1 MEPSSSTENGSA
13 SAVTPLSRAL
23 DTIKRL
29 RAQLDAGQGG
39 KPAIA
44 VVGAGLRLPG
54 GINDLDSYWTAL
66 EEGRDLIRQ
75 RPQQRLAP
83 FAQQWAKLP
92 NLGSFLDEVLGFDA
106 DFFGISPRE
115 ARAVDPQHR
124 LMLEVAWEALEDAA
138 LPPDNLRDAKVG
150 VYVGITGRQDYQ
162 DWKSSGPD
170 AYWATGNGHSFA
182 AGRIA
187 YVLGFTGP
195 AVAIDTACS
204 SSLTAIH
211 QAVRA
216 LRHGEIDV
224 ALAGGVNLV
233 LSPGSTELIAQTR
246 SLAPDGRCKTFDAR
260 ANGYVRGEGA
270 GVIALKRLDQ
280 AIRDGDRIHA
290 VIKGSA
296 TNQDGRSSGFTAPNV
311 LAQIAV
317 LEAALADAE
326 LTPADI
332 GLIEAHG
339 TGTAL
344 GDPIEMDAIVAALGR
359 KNGGA
364 PLHVGSVKANIG
376 HLEAASGI
384 AGILKSILVLR
395 KGIVPPLV
403 HFRTLNPRIDLDGTG
418 VTVSAS
424 AQPWDRGAMG
434 SHIGVSS
441 FGIVGTN
448 AHVILG
454 PADEAVAAA
463 ARSGGDAEAGRPGRD
478 VEAGR
483 SRDGGAAGGVAGFE
497 LSAKSEVALRDLAGR
512 LAERLAA
519 VSSDEYSAFA
529 YTSTHGRTRHAVVA
543 RVAATTPAKAL
554 TALRA
559 LAAGKNSKAVTVG
572 GGAAVEQLP
581 RQVITLPSYPWQRE
595 ILAPEGVP
603 LLISGGAAAGQVEE
617 AAAAALETGVSADAG
632 NAVQFGETSAV
643 PMYELDWQ
651 ELSRSA
657 GQADAA
663 NELDSAELSRSAGQT
678 SIAGDGRARITRPE
692 IILAGDDAELIEL
705 LAASAEANGLTH
717 AIIGSLDPDWSAVWG
732 ERAGKPIT
740 LILARRATALPE
752 SPDAPDAPAASD
764 PTFAGAE
771 LCAAVTRAVRA
782 FAESGLPGRAFALT
796 RGTRQVTGQDSI
808 VAGNHGLLHGLLPV
822 LGLEYS
828 SAWGGVID
836 LPAEPT
842 AADVS
847 TALCV
852 AQSAT
857 DASADAEADSAAN
870 TAANTA
876 ADSAADD
883 LLAVRGGKAYG
894 ARIRPVA
901 ADWQPELPVHSD
913 ATYVLTGGLGGI
925 GREMALDLIRRGARH
940 LLLLG
945 RTAEADLHAAAAA
958 ALGNMRALGAEVVY
972 ASADVESYPSLAN
985 AITVSCD
992 SSGDGVHGLPSVRG
1006 VIHTAG
1012 GLPHKP
1018 LAEAT
1023 AADFADGLRG
1033 KFAGAWWLHLLS
1045 RERAWDLDFFVQ
1057 TSSASALWGH
1067 EGRGAYTAANGGL
1080 DAIAAYRTAAG
1091 LPATSIAYGAWAL
1104 DGMADEAGRQNLG
1117 RVGIIEMDPATGC
1130 STLAARSARP
1140 GGLLIACPVDW
1151 PRFTT
1156 VMGTLRHRALFE
1168 DVQRAEGAPRDEGA
1182 AISDAGAIAGSNG
1195 DAANGASTPLRDE
1208 LLALP
1213 ENARGEAARV
1223 HIGRILAKTL
1233 GYSEGRAVPE
1243 DTGFFDLG
1251 LDSIMA
1257 VDLARELSVAFAIN
1271 LRVAEVF
1278 NNPRLSALADHVA
1291 RKIAV
1296 EPANVAAK
1304 SAAIR
1309 ESVASPTRG
1318 AERPS
1323 APVAQDLSAVAGQ
1336 TAGQTATSS
1345 GSAASSGE
1353 PIAIVG
1359 MAGRFPGAD
1368 TVDELWDLLREGRD
1382 AVGPVPADRWDGAAL
1397 HDNDPLRA
1405 GTISTDQ
1412 GGFLRD
1418 IDRFDASFFGI
1429 PAREAESLDPQ
1440 QRLLL
1445 ESAWHALE
1453 DAAIDPKSL
1462 KGTRTGVYIGV
1473 TNSDYSRLLERG
1485 GLNQLDAYFGSG
1497 TSLNVAAGRIS
1508 YLLGLSGPAM
1518 AVDTACSSSLVSL
1531 HLAIRSLRSGETDRA
1546 LAGGV
1551 NLIASP
1557 ECSVAISRAHMLSP
1571 DGRCKTF
1578 SADANGFVRAEGC
1591 GVLVLKRLSEAQR
1604 DGDRVL
1610 AVLHGSAVN
1619 QDGASSGLTV
1629 PNGAAQEQVIAAAL
1643 ADARID
1649 AAAVSYLEAHGTGTS
1664 LGDPIE
1670 LNAAWAVFG
1679 KDRKAGEPLHVGSI
1693 KSNIGHCESASG
1705 MAGIFKTVL
1714 ALRHRQ
1720 LPASLHAETL
1730 NPFFP
1735 WDEVNIRVVDS
1746 LTAWRTGDRPR
1757 YAAVSSF
1764 GFSGTNAQVILG
1776 EAPEAAPVVA
1786 AAQRKPE
1793 TDGQQ
1798 PVPYL
1803 VPISAPD
1810 PAGLRRL
1817 TDLWDARLASAA
1829 EDELG
1834 RLATTAA
1841 SGRAHFPLRKLLVG
1855 TDRGE
1860 LLAAL
1865 RESGGESGSAF
1876 GSAPGTGA
1884 RSEPARTKPP
1894 KVAFLFSGA
1903 GSQYFGMG
1911 RELYETE
1918 PVFRETLDACDVIA
1932 APQLGISLLDLM
1944 FYGAD
1949 EELIDQIRFTQP
1961 TTVALELALAAL
1973 WKSWGVTGSV
1983 VTGPSVGEIAA
1994 AVYAGVMD
2002 LETGLTLVVNRAR
2015 LMQGT
2020 GSGAMLSLAAPLD
2033 RVEGWLRGTDCDVA
2047 AINGPQSIVVA
2058 GLPQDIETVA
2068 ERARAEEVK
2077 ARVLTIS
2084 AAAHSR
2090 LIDAMLPELRSITAP
2105 MTFNRPHTPVISN
2118 LTGKVGGPDDF
2129 DAEYWYRHVRQPVRF
2144 HEGAQQLAGLGVDVV
2159 LELGPDQTLIN
2170 MVTAAELVPHGGA
2183 APSLNRGAPDRAI
2196 MLSAAATLYR
2206 QGQDLHWSA
2215 VHAATGNRRA
2225 DAPLYPFADT
2235 RYWTKVKPVQ
2245 GVAAEPVEAS
2255 KEQQPKHWGAELRSP
2270 AIKGRAFA
2278 FERSAAFPKH
2288 LGDHRIEETVLVPA
2302 SSHLATILSAVGANG
2317 KAVSISDLVCRLPL
2331 VIKDGEQYDVQ
2342 LLLNETQGSNVPL
2355 GIHSLVDPDRGTW
2368 ETHLNAKLV
2377 AADSATSDAAA
2388 SRQSPDREAFIASA
2402 ERHISGETFYAFFR
2416 ELGYTLGPSFRWIAD
2431 VWLRG
2436 DEALLR
2442 YAQPPVPEP
2451 LADYEIY
2458 PGLIDSYFQSIAGFM
2473 VDDQVTKAASLAIPF
2488 AIDKIAFPGRPAPG
2502 EELWSHVRVVQSKPL
2517 PNGRKNVET
2526 ADLHLFTATGE
2537 SVIVA
2542 DGFRVRPVGRTVL
2555 RQSLRKGTPNAYELA
2570 WVACPQEPAP
2580 SSASRRIAVLG
2591 DTYEPGKALA
2601 ARLRAAGHTLVSDLA
2616 ASNGSPPELI
2626 VDARFADLDDALD
2639 AVAAQESAL
2648 DLWATLKD
2656 APQDVPFVILGD
2668 GRRQAAAVREALWG
2682 LLAALEAEQPRRRLV
2697 RVELGEGWS
2706 AQALTT
2712 ILCRAAEGTG
2722 TENRLLLDAEGV
2734 RIPRLI
2740 PAGAAAE
2747 PPAWNGSVLITGGLG
2762 ALGLSV
2768 ARTVVE
2774 QGARQVVL
2782 FGRSEPD
2789 ETARVVIAELEGAGA
2804 TLRTVS
2810 GDVTNAEAVA
2820 RAIAA
2825 ATEDGPLSGVFHLAA
2840 VTADHAFDQ
2849 LTAKDFAAV
2858 FAAKA
2863 RGAEALTAAVKDHDL
2878 TAFVLFSSAAGL
2890 LGSAGQAN
2898 YGAANGFLDGL
2909 AHTLRAANVPATS
2922 VDWGPWIATAK
2933 GGMAAN
2939 AATGRAAEK
2948 LGIKV
2953 LTDTSAAPVLA
2964 LAATTSAH
2972 RLLAIDA
2979 DFKQYA
2985 EQIGDHPR
2993 AALLAHLVKDRSRA
3007 ESAGACAASA
3017 ASAETAIDNVGRG
3030 AVAAAAVETDAS
3042 GKPRGWMRDR
3052 LRALDSDERYDLARD
3067 TIRGFAGDLLGDP
3080 TKVDDD
3086 CGFEEMDMDSIMMI
3100 DLGDLL
3106 SHAMD
3111 DDLSAVVAINYPT
3124 IQELARHLTTLVRE
3138 EPSQPTEPAPE
3149 PQPAPAATSI
3159 PAPDP
3164 NANPQSDPAEREL
3177 TEEELLDAIRRDL
3190 AMEL

>member
-39 KPAIA
+39 KPPIAI
-44 VVGAGLRLPG
+44 VGAGLRLPG
-54 GINDLDSYWTAL
+54 GVHDLDGYWEAL
-66 EEGRDLIRQ
+66 ESGRDLIRQ

-138 LPPDNLRDAKVG
+138 LPPDNLRDARVG

-384 AGILKSILVLR
+384 AGVLKSILVLR
-395 KGIVPPLV
+395 KGIIPPLV

-418 VTVSAS
+418 VTVSGS
-424 AQPWDRGAMG
+424 AQPWDRSAAG
-434 SHIGVSS
+434 SHVGVSS

-454 PADEAVAAA
+454 PADAVATDATG
-463 ARSGGDAEAGRPGRD
+463 ARPDT
-478 VEAGR
+478 
-483 SRDGGAAGGVAGFE
+483 GAATGDVAGFE
-497 LSAKSEVALRDLAGR
+497 LSAKSEGALRELAGR
-512 LAERLAA
+512 LAECLTDLP
-519 VSSDEYSAFA
+519 SEQYSAFA
-529 YTSTHGRTRHAVVA
+529 YTTTHGRTRHPVVA
-543 RVAATTPAKAL
+543 RIAAPTPAKAL
-554 TALRA
+554 NALRA
-559 LAAGKNSKAVTVG
+559 LAAGKSSKAVTVRE
-572 GGAAVEQLP
+572 GATVSQLPELPGLSQLP
-581 RQVITLPSYPWQRE
+581 RQVITLPNYPWERD
-595 ILAPEGVP
+595 ILGPEGVP
-603 LLISGGAAAGQVEE
+603 LLISGGAQGPATEDS
-617 AAAAALETGVSADAG
+617 AAADVEVEAPGEDAPF
-632 NAVQFGETSAV
+632 AEQSAV
-643 PMYELDWQ
+643 PMYELEWQ
-651 ELSRSA
+651 ELSGSA
-657 GQADAA
+657 GRTQGADR
-663 NELDSAELSRSAGQT
+663 EVV
-678 SIAGDGRARITRPE
+678 
-692 IILAGDDAELIEL
+692 LAGDDAELIEL

-717 AIIGSLDPDWSAVWG
+717 AIIGPAVPDWSAIWEVRG
-732 ERAGKPIT
+732 AQLDAGAGAGAGQSRPIS
-740 LILARRATALPE
+740 LILAQKATPLPE
-752 SPDAPDAPAASD
+752 TSDAVDVSD
-764 PTFAGAE
+764 PTAAGAE
-771 LCAAVTRAVRA
+771 LCAAITHAVRA
-782 FAESGLPGRAFALT
+782 FADSGLPGQVYALT
-796 RGTRQVTGQDSI
+796 RATRQVTGQDPI
-808 VAGNHGLLHGLLPV
+808 IAGNHGLLHGLLPV

-828 SAWGGVID
+828 SVWGGVID
-836 LPAEPT
+836 LPAEPN
-842 AADVS
+842 AADAAIALS
-847 TALCV
+847 LTGSGTAP
-852 AQSAT
+852 
-857 DASADAEADSAAN
+857 DA
-870 TAANTA
+870 
-876 ADSAADD
+876 AADD
-883 LLAVRGGKAYG
+883 LLAVREGRAYG

-901 ADWQPELPVHSD
+901 ADWRPELPVHPD
-913 ATYVLTGGLGGI
+913 ATYLLTGGLGGI

-940 LLLLG
+940 LLLVG
-945 RTAEADLHAAAAA
+945 RTPEADLHAAAAA
-958 ALGNMRALGAEVVY
+958 ALGNMRALGARVVY
-972 ASADVESYPSLAN
+972 RSADVESHASLAA
-985 AITVSCD
+985 AIAAACD
-992 SSGDGVHGLPSVRG
+992 GDGGLPPVRG
-1006 VIHTAG
+1006 IIHTAG
-1012 GLPHKP
+1012 ALPHKP

-1023 AADFADGLRG
+1023 AADFAEGLRG

-1045 RERAWDLDFFVQ
+1045 RDRAWDLDFFVQ

-1080 DAIAAYRTAAG
+1080 DAIAAYRVSAG
-1091 LPATSIAYGAWAL
+1091 LPATAIAYGAWAL

-1130 STLAARSARP
+1130 STLAAHSASP
-1140 GGLLIACPVDW
+1140 GGFLIACPVDW
-1151 PRFTT
+1151 SRFTT
-1156 VMGTLRHRALFE
+1156 VMGTLRRRALFDE
-1168 DVQRAEGAPRDEGA
+1168 VKGAGGELEAVAAVGTTGA
-1182 AISDAGAIAGSNG
+1182 AAGANGSTGAAG
-1195 DAANGASTPLRDE
+1195 AGASTPLRDE

-1213 ENARGEAARV
+1213 ENARGEAAAV
-1223 HIGRILAKTL
+1223 HIGRMLAKTL
-1233 GYSEGRAVPE
+1233 GYPEGRAVPP

-1257 VDLARELSVAFAIN
+1257 VDLARDLSVAFAVK

-1278 NNPRLSALADHVA
+1278 NNPRLTALSEHVA
-1291 RKIAV
+1291 RKVAAG
-1296 EPANVAAK
+1296 PANVTAK
-1304 SAAIR
+1304 PVPSAAGASGATR
-1309 ESVASPTRG
+1309 SATQPTAAVTQTLSATAGQRAASQSSSGAVASP
-1318 AERPS
+1318 A
-1323 APVAQDLSAVAGQ
+1323 
-1336 TAGQTATSS
+1336 
-1345 GSAASSGE
+1345 E

-1368 TVDELWDLLREGRD
+1368 SVDELWDLLREGRD
-1382 AVGPVPADRWDGAAL
+1382 AVGPVPANRWDGAAL
-1397 HDNDPLRA
+1397 HDNDPLRV

-1462 KGTRTGVYIGV
+1462 KGSKTGVYVGV

-1518 AVDTACSSSLVSL
+1518 AVDTACSSSLVAL
-1531 HLAIRSLRSGETDRA
+1531 HLAIRSLRSGEIDRA

-1551 NLIASP
+1551 NVIVSP

-1591 GVLVLKRLSEAQR
+1591 GVLVLKRLSDAQR

-1679 KDRKAGEPLHVGSI
+1679 KDRKPGEPLHVGSI

-1705 MAGIFKTVL
+1705 MAGVFKTVL

-1746 LTAWRTGDRPR
+1746 LTSWRTGDRPR

-1776 EAPEAAPVVA
+1776 EAAEAAPVVA
-1786 AAQRKPE
+1786 AAAAEPKPVAE
-1793 TDGQQ
+1793 GEQT
-1798 PVPYL
+1798 VPYL

-1817 TDLWDARLASAA
+1817 TELWQARLASVP

-1834 RLATTAA
+1834 RLATAAA
-1841 SGRAHFPLRKLLVG
+1841 SGRAHFPLRRLLLG
-1855 TDRGE
+1855 ADRAE
-1860 LLAAL
+1860 LLAGL
-1865 RESGGESGSAF
+1865 REHTLDSDSGSAA
-1876 GSAPGTGA
+1876 GSA
-1884 RSEPARTKPP
+1884 SEPARTKPP

-1918 PVFRETLDACDVIA
+1918 PVFRQTIDACDVIA

-1983 VTGPSVGEIAA
+1983 VTGHSVGEIAA
-1994 AVYAGVMD
+1994 AIYAGVMD

-2020 GSGAMLSLAAPLD
+2020 GSGAMLSLAAPLE

-2058 GLPQDIETVA
+2058 GLPGQIETVA

-2105 MTFNRPHTPVISN
+2105 MSFSRPHTPVISN
-2118 LTGKVGGPDDF
+2118 LTGTVGGPSDF
-2129 DAEYWYRHVRQPVRF
+2129 DAEYWLRHVRQPVRF
-2144 HEGAQQLAGLGVDVV
+2144 HEGAQQLAGLGVDAV

-2170 MVTAAELVPHGGA
+2170 MITAAELVPHGGA
-2183 APSLNRGAPDRAI
+2183 VPSLNRGAPDRAI
-2196 MLSAAATLYR
+2196 MLTAAGMLYR
-2206 QGQDLHWSA
+2206 QGQDLDWSA
-2215 VHAATGNRRA
+2215 VHAATGNRRT

-2235 RYWTKVKPVQ
+2235 RYWTRVKPVQ
-2245 GVAAEPVEAS
+2245 AAAVEPIAPA
-2255 KEQQPKHWGAELRSP
+2255 KDQRKHWGAQLRSP

-2278 FERSAAFPKH
+2278 FERTAAFPKH

-2302 SSHLATILSAVGANG
+2302 SSHLATILSAVGGNG
-2317 KAVSISDLVCRLPL
+2317 KPVAISDLVCRLPL

-2342 LLLNETQGSNVPL
+2342 LLLNEGQGAGTAL

-2368 ETHLNAKLV
+2368 ETHLNAKLLG
-2377 AADSATSDAAA
+2377 AASATA
-2388 SRQSPDREAFIASA
+2388 RQAPDREAFIASA
-2402 ERHISGETFYAFFR
+2402 ERHISGETFYGFFR
-2416 ELGYTLGPSFRWIAD
+2416 ELGYTLGPSFRWIAEI
-2431 VWLRG
+2431 WLRG

-2442 YAQPPVPEP
+2442 YEQPPVPEP
-2451 LADYEIY
+2451 LENYEIY

-2502 EELWSHVRVVQSKPL
+2502 GELWSHVRIVQSKPL

-2526 ADLHLFTATGE
+2526 ADLHLFNAAGE
-2537 SVIVA
+2537 SLIVA

-2570 WVACPQEPAP
+2570 WVACPEQSAP
-2580 SSASRRIAVLG
+2580 TNASRRIAVLG
-2591 DTYEPGKALA
+2591 DGYEPGKALA
-2601 ARLRAAGHTLVSDLA
+2601 ARLRADGHTLVGDLA
-2616 ASNGSPPELI
+2616 ASNGSAAELI
-2626 VDARFADLDDALD
+2626 LDARFADLDGALD
-2639 AVAAQESAL
+2639 AIAAQEAAL
-2648 DLWATLKD
+2648 DLWAALKD
-2656 APQDVPFVILGD
+2656 APQDVPYVVLGD
-2668 GRRQAAAVREALWG
+2668 GRTRAAAVREALWG
-2682 LLAALEAEQPRRRLV
+2682 MLAALEAEQPRRRVV
-2697 RVELGEGWS
+2697 RVELGENWS
-2706 AQALTT
+2706 TDELTAILARTADGT
-2712 ILCRAAEGTG
+2712 I
-2722 TENRLLLDAEGV
+2722 TETRLRLDAEGL

-2740 PAGAAAE
+2740 PAPAAAE
-2747 PPAWNGSVLITGGLG
+2747 PPAWNGSILITGGLG

-2774 QGARQVVL
+2774 QGARQL
-2782 FGRSEPD
+2782 TLLGRSAPD
-2789 ETARVVIAELEGAGA
+2789 ETARGVIAELEGAGA
-2804 TLRTVS
+2804 TVRTVS
-2810 GDVTNAEAVA
+2810 GDVTDAAAVA
-2820 RAIAA
+2820 RAVAT
-2825 ATEDGPLSGVFHLAA
+2825 ATENAPLSGVFHLAG

-2863 RGAEALTAAVKDHDL
+2863 RGAEVLAAAVDGIEL

-2909 AHTLRAANVPATS
+2909 AHTLREAGVPATS

-2953 LTDTSAAPVLA
+2953 LTDSAAAPVLA
-2964 LAATTSAH
+2964 LAATTSAA

-2993 AALLAHLVKDRSRA
+2993 AALLAHLTKDRSRP
-3007 ESAGACAASA
+3007 
-3017 ASAETAIDNVGRG
+3017 ETATEP
-3030 AVAAAAVETDAS
+3030 AQAAGNAADGNAADGNTADSVAVETDAS
-3042 GKPRGWMRDR
+3042 GKARGWLRDR
-3052 LRALDSDERYDLARD
+3052 LRTLDADERYDLARD

-3080 TKVDDD
+3080 AKVDDD

-3124 IQELARHLTTLVRE
+3124 IQELARHLTTLVRDE
-3138 EPSQPTEPAPE
+3138 AGATQGQEWVRGQEQVQPTRSAPATGPD
-3149 PQPAPAATSI
+3149 PAPAATPSTE
-3159 PAPDP
+3159 PAPTTERPAGDP
-3164 NANPQSDPAEREL
+3164 PAQREL

>member
-1 MEPSSSTENGSA
+1 
-13 SAVTPLSRAL
+13 
-23 DTIKRL
+23 
-29 RAQLDAGQGG
+29 
-39 KPAIA
+39 
-44 VVGAGLRLPG
+44 
-54 GINDLDSYWTAL
+54 
-66 EEGRDLIRQ
+66 
-75 RPQQRLAP
+75 
-83 FAQQWAKLP
+83 
-92 NLGSFLDEVLGFDA
+92 
-106 DFFGISPRE
+106 
-115 ARAVDPQHR
+115 
-124 LMLEVAWEALEDAA
+124 MLV
-138 LPPDNLRDAKVG
+138 
-150 VYVGITGRQDYQ
+150 Q
-162 DWKSSGPD
+162 
-170 AYWATGNGHSFA
+170 
-182 AGRIA
+182 
-187 YVLGFTGP
+187 
-195 AVAIDTACS
+195 
-204 SSLTAIH
+204 
-211 QAVRA
+211 
-216 LRHGEIDV
+216 
-224 ALAGGVNLV
+224 
-233 LSPGSTELIAQTR
+233 
-246 SLAPDGRCKTFDAR
+246 
-260 ANGYVRGEGA
+260 
-270 GVIALKRLDQ
+270 
-280 AIRDGDRIHA
+280 
-290 VIKGSA
+290 
-296 TNQDGRSSGFTAPNV
+296 
-311 LAQIAV
+311 
-317 LEAALADAE
+317 
-326 LTPADI
+326 
-332 GLIEAHG
+332 
-339 TGTAL
+339 
-344 GDPIEMDAIVAALGR
+344 
-359 KNGGA
+359 
-364 PLHVGSVKANIG
+364 KA
-376 HLEAASGI
+376 
-384 AGILKSILVLR
+384 
-395 KGIVPPLV
+395 
-403 HFRTLNPRIDLDGTG
+403 
-418 VTVSAS
+418 
-424 AQPWDRGAMG
+424 M
-434 SHIGVSS
+434 
-441 FGIVGTN
+441 
-448 AHVILG
+448 
-454 PADEAVAAA
+454 
-463 ARSGGDAEAGRPGRD
+463 
-478 VEAGR
+478 
-483 SRDGGAAGGVAGFE
+483 
-497 LSAKSEVALRDLAGR
+497 
-512 LAERLAA
+512 
-519 VSSDEYSAFA
+519 
-529 YTSTHGRTRHAVVA
+529 
-543 RVAATTPAKAL
+543 
-554 TALRA
+554 
-559 LAAGKNSKAVTVG
+559 
-572 GGAAVEQLP
+572 
-581 RQVITLPSYPWQRE
+581 
-595 ILAPEGVP
+595 
-603 LLISGGAAAGQVEE
+603 
-617 AAAAALETGVSADAG
+617 
-632 NAVQFGETSAV
+632 
-643 PMYELDWQ
+643 
-651 ELSRSA
+651 
-657 GQADAA
+657 
-663 NELDSAELSRSAGQT
+663 
-678 SIAGDGRARITRPE
+678 
-692 IILAGDDAELIEL
+692 
-705 LAASAEANGLTH
+705 
-717 AIIGSLDPDWSAVWG
+717 
-732 ERAGKPIT
+732 
-740 LILARRATALPE
+740 ALPE
-752 SPDAPDAPAASD
+752 SSDAPDVSGTTA
-764 PTFAGAE
+764 AGAE
-771 LCAAVTRAVRA
+771 LCASVTSAVRA
-782 FAESGLPGRAFALT
+782 FADSGLPGRVYALT
-796 RGTRQVTGQDSI
+796 RATRQVTGQDSI

-822 LGLEYS
+822 LGLEYPP
-828 SAWGGVID
+828 AWGGVID
-836 LPAEPT
+836 LPASPT
-842 AADVS
+842 GDDAAI
-847 TALCV
+847 ALSL
-852 AQSAT
+852 ARP
-857 DASADAEADSAAN
+857 SADPDA
-870 TAANTA
+870 
-876 ADSAADD
+876 AADD
-883 LLAVRGGKAYG
+883 LLAVRGGRAFG

-901 ADWQPELPVHSD
+901 ADWQPELPVHPD
-913 ATYVLTGGLGGI
+913 ATYILTGGLGGI

-945 RTAEADLHAAAAA
+945 RTPETDLHATAAA
-958 ALGNMRALGAEVVY
+958 ALGNMRTLGAEVVY
-972 ASADVESYPSLAN
+972 GSADVESQASLAA
-985 AITVSCD
+985 AIAAACD
-992 SSGDGVHGLPSVRG
+992 YSDDSGHGLPPVRG
-1006 VIHTAG
+1006 IIHTAG

-1023 AADFADGLRG
+1023 AADFAEGLRG

-1045 RERAWDLDFFVQ
+1045 GERAWDLDFFVH

-1104 DGMADEAGRQNLG
+1104 DGMADETGRQNLG

-1130 STLAARSARP
+1130 STLAASSASA

-1151 PRFTT
+1151 PRFTS
-1156 VMGTLRHRALFE
+1156 VMGTLRRRSLF
-1168 DVQRAEGAPRDEGA
+1168 DAIQSTDAPSRG
-1182 AISDAGAIAGSNG
+1182 G
-1195 DAANGASTPLRDE
+1195 DAASCDAHAAVGSPGAAGNGASTPLRDE

-1223 HIGRILAKTL
+1223 HIGRMLAKTL
-1233 GYSEGRAVPE
+1233 GYPEGRTVPQ

-1257 VDLARELSVAFAIN
+1257 VDLARELSVAFAVN

-1278 NNPRLSALADHVA
+1278 NNSRVTALADHVA
-1291 RKIAV
+1291 RKIAAG
-1296 EPANVAAK
+1296 PA
-1304 SAAIR
+1304 
-1309 ESVASPTRG
+1309 SVVTKPAP
-1318 AERPS
+1318 
-1323 APVAQDLSAVAGQ
+1323 APVSSPERIAPQAAGPQLVSTSAGQ
-1336 TAGQTATSS
+1336 TAASPES
-1345 GSAASSGE
+1345 PASSAE

-1368 TVDELWDLLREGRD
+1368 TIDELWDLLREGRD
-1382 AVGPVPADRWDGAAL
+1382 AVGPVPADRWDSAAL
-1397 HDNDPLRA
+1397 HGNDPLRA

-1453 DAAIDPKSL
+1453 SAAIDPKSL
-1462 KGTRTGVYIGV
+1462 KGTRTGVYIGI

-1551 NLIASP
+1551 NVIASP

-1591 GVLVLKRLSEAQR
+1591 GVLVLKRLRDAQR

-1679 KDRKAGEPLHVGSI
+1679 KDRKPGEPLHVGSI

-1714 ALRHRQ
+1714 ALRHHQ

-1735 WDEVNIRVVDS
+1735 WDEVNIRVVDA
-1746 LTAWRTGDRPR
+1746 LTPWRTGDRPR

-1786 AAQRKPE
+1786 ATARKSE
-1793 TDGQQ
+1793 ADGEQ
-1798 PVPYL
+1798 PIPYL

-1817 TDLWDARLASAA
+1817 TDLWDARLTSAT

-1841 SGRAHFPLRKLLVG
+1841 SGRAHFPLRKLLLG
-1855 TDRGE
+1855 ANRAE
-1860 LLAAL
+1860 LLAGL
-1865 RESGGESGSAF
+1865 HESRGESGSVP
-1876 GSAPGTGA
+1876 GSEPGSRT
-1884 RSEPARTKPP
+1884 EPARTKPP

-1983 VTGPSVGEIAA
+1983 VTGHSVGEIAA

-2020 GSGAMLSLAAPLD
+2020 GSGAMLSLAAPLE
-2033 RVEGWLRGTDCDVA
+2033 RVEGWLRGTDCDIA

-2068 ERARAEEVK
+2068 ERARAEEAK

-2090 LIDAMLPELRSITAP
+2090 LIDAMLPELRAVTEP

-2118 LTGKVGGPDDF
+2118 LTGKVGGPSDF
-2129 DAEYWYRHVRQPVRF
+2129 DADYWYRHVRQPVRF
-2144 HEGAQQLAGLGVDVV
+2144 HEGAQQLAALGVEVV

-2183 APSLNRGAPDRAI
+2183 VPSLNRGAPDRAI
-2196 MLSAAATLYR
+2196 MLTAAATLYR
-2206 QGQDLHWSA
+2206 QGQDLDWAA
-2215 VHAATGNRRA
+2215 VHAVTGNRRA

-2235 RYWTKVKPVQ
+2235 RYWTKVKPAQ
-2245 GVAAEPVEAS
+2245 AAAAAATESVGTA
-2255 KEQQPKHWGAELRSP
+2255 KAQPKHWGVELRSP

-2278 FERSAAFPKH
+2278 FERTAAFPKH

-2317 KAVSISDLVCRLPL
+2317 KPVSISDLVCRLPL
-2331 VIKDGEQYDVQ
+2331 VIKDGERYDVQ
-2342 LLLNETQGSNVPL
+2342 LLLNEAQGSNTPL

-2377 AADSATSDAAA
+2377 SAEDSAAR
-2388 SRQSPDREAFIASA
+2388 RQAPDRDAFIASA
-2402 ERHISGETFYAFFR
+2402 GRHISGETFYAFFR

-2431 VWLRG
+2431 IWLRG

-2442 YAQPPVPEP
+2442 YTQPPMPEP
-2451 LADYEIY
+2451 LAEYEIY

-2473 VDDQVTKAASLAIPF
+2473 VDDHATKAASLAIPF
-2488 AIDKIAFPGRPAPG
+2488 AIDNIAFPGRPTPG
-2502 EELWSHVRVVQSKPL
+2502 EELWSHVRVVQAKPL

-2526 ADLHLFTATGE
+2526 ADLHLFTAAGE
-2537 SVIVA
+2537 SLIIA

-2570 WVACPQEPAP
+2570 WVACPQESAP
-2580 SSASRRIAVLG
+2580 SAALRRRIAVLG
-2591 DTYEPGKALA
+2591 DTYEPGRALA
-2601 ARLRAAGHTLVSDLA
+2601 AKLRAEGHTVISDLA
-2616 ASNGSPPELI
+2616 AGNGPAPEVIL
-2626 VDARFADLDDALD
+2626 DARFADLEDALD

-2656 APQDVPFVILGD
+2656 APQDVPYVILGD
-2668 GRRQAAAVREALWG
+2668 GRTQAAAVREALWG
-2682 LLAALEAEQPRRRLV
+2682 MLAALEAEQPRRRIV

-2706 AQALTT
+2706 AQALTA
-2712 ILCRAAEGTG
+2712 ILVRAAEGIIN
-2722 TENRLLLDAEGV
+2722 ENRLLIDADGV

-2740 PAGAAAE
+2740 PAGATVE
-2747 PPAWNGSVLITGGLG
+2747 PPAWPGSVLITGGLG

-2774 QGARQVVL
+2774 QGARQVTL

-2789 ETARVVIAELEGAGA
+2789 ETARGVITELEGAGA
-2804 TLRTVS
+2804 TVRTVM
-2810 GDVTNAEAVA
+2810 GDVADAAAVA
-2820 RAIAA
+2820 RAVAA
-2825 ATEDGPLSGVFHLAA
+2825 ATEDGPLSGVFHLAGA
-2840 VTADHAFDQ
+2840 TADHAFDQ

-2863 RGAEALTAAVKDHDL
+2863 RGAQVLAEAVNGHDDL

-2909 AHTLRAANVPATS
+2909 AHTLRAAGVPATS
-2922 VDWGPWIATAK
+2922 VDWGPWIASAK

-2939 AATGRAAEK
+2939 AATARAAEK
-2948 LGIKV
+2948 LGIKA
-2953 LTDTSAAPVLA
+2953 LTDSAAAAVLG
-2964 LAATTSAH
+2964 LAATTCAP

-2993 AALLAHLVKDRSRA
+2993 AAILAHLVKDRSRA
-3007 ESAGACAASA
+3007 EAASA
-3017 ASAETAIDNVGRG
+3017 AGQAQSAVGDAGDGAAAVTAG
-3030 AVAAAAVETDAS
+3030 VAPAAAVETDAS
-3042 GKPRGWMRDR
+3042 GKPRGWLRDR
-3052 LRALDSDERYDLARD
+3052 LRPLDSDERYDLARD

-3080 TKVDDD
+3080 AKVDDD

-3138 EPSQPTEPAPE
+3138 EPQLEPGSAPE
-3149 PQPAPAATSI
+3149 PNPASAATTAATPPVASAGTSAVTTAATPPVASAVTSVGAPASV
-3159 PAPDP
+3159 PDP
-3164 NANPQSDPAEREL
+3164 QPHPQPDPAEREL
-3177 TEEELLDAIRRDL
+3177 TEEELLEAIRRDL